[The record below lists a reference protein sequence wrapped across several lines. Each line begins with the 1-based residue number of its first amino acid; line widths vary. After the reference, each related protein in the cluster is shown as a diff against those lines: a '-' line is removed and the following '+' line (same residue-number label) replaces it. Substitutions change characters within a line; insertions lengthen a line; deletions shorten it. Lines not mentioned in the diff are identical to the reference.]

1 VSSKFG
7 VGKKLGF
14 SRVEMS
20 MPISTE
26 NDLYEQIAQ
35 YMNLKYPNVL
45 YRFDLGGVWTPS
57 HKARN
62 LYGRLNKRAWPDL
75 FIAKP
80 IVSIKQGLLVE
91 NEAMEVY
98 YCGLFLELKKDGT
111 ALYKKDGTLR
121 ANPHH
126 IEQAMVLKALESQG
140 YKADFAVGYE
150 DAITKIDNYLGDN
163 HGRE

>member
-1 VSSKFG
+1 
-7 VGKKLGF
+7 
-14 SRVEMS
+14 
-20 MPISTE
+20 
-26 NDLYEQIAQ
+26 
-35 YMNLKYPNVL
+35 MNLKYPNVL

-62 LYGRLNKRAWPDL
+62 LYGRLNKRAWPDM

-80 IVSIKQGLLVE
+80 VSAKTGDLISFSGALQGG
-91 NEAMEVY
+91 
-98 YCGLFLELKKDGT
+98 YCGLFLELKKEGT
-111 ALYKKDGTLR
+111 AIYKKDGMLR

-150 DAITKIDNYLGDN
+150 DAITKIDNYLGA
-163 HGRE
+163 